1 MRFAFE
7 RQNAVT
13 LGNNTNNRIE
23 ASWKQLKDLVN
34 SFMGVDECIAAIMG
48 YQDQEEKKFIDALHK
63 LTVVHNPKYY
73 CEIQFLSRLVSEH
86 DCELVCEQFD
96 FALTAVANGIREQLS
111 DLGIKEYKAAL
122 RALRDVATLFRHGEF
137 DAVSSVTRQLE
148 ETSDHD
154 NPNQP
159 NMEPHASS
167 PQPGMDDHSLG
178 TIGREL
184 GADCNGL
191 STQGNRLGNDG
202 TRLGTGETQVAQTSS
217 QTRPTLAENQPQSEG
232 ELHLTGENQAHAVN
246 LEDSNDAFEIQ
257 SPPRSRGR
265 PGQKPRAPTY
275 NSTQG
280 KLLHFKVFIF
290 GKKPSV
296 PIAHEIRKLP
306 SSKPAMRLDEIVKKI
321 VYGSH
326 QGMHTKVLA
335 YQRTHRGVSEVDLA
349 LESWNGWSTWI
360 LRHENNEFF
369 VEADPQ
375 FPEKL
380 KDIPILS
387 SKVCHISH
395 ELNANCLILLNVV
408 LQCTDESFGFGGEE
422 LVSDEVMGKILE
434 VKFGEDSSVAVL
446 DTAMLG
452 ITIDGHVTASRD
464 LIREELAGLTNEKLL
479 IPVNWNGNPG
489 SRLWHGLF
497 NYFL

>member
-96 FALTAVANGIREQLS
+96 FALTYRKYKYCEAVPDVILIQNNVFDEETVDEPCTEHPVNKRDWTCSCLFKSSTRLPCRHVFYLRKQWSSRTLFLPNCCIQETHAICDSNRKYREASAVANGIREQLS

-265 PGQKPRAPTY
+265 PGQKPRA
-275 NSTQG
+275 
-280 KLLHFKVFIF
+280 V
-290 GKKPSV
+290 
-296 PIAHEIRKLP
+296 
-306 SSKPAMRLDEIVKKI
+306 
-321 VYGSH
+321 
-326 QGMHTKVLA
+326 
-335 YQRTHRGVSEVDLA
+335 
-349 LESWNGWSTWI
+349 
-360 LRHENNEFF
+360 
-369 VEADPQ
+369 
-375 FPEKL
+375 
-380 KDIPILS
+380 
-387 SKVCHISH
+387 
-395 ELNANCLILLNVV
+395 
-408 LQCTDESFGFGGEE
+408 
-422 LVSDEVMGKILE
+422 
-434 VKFGEDSSVAVL
+434 
-446 DTAMLG
+446 
-452 ITIDGHVTASRD
+452 
-464 LIREELAGLTNEKLL
+464 
-479 IPVNWNGNPG
+479 
-489 SRLWHGLF
+489 
-497 NYFL
+497 